1 MGALGA
7 IAGEL
12 RGFPRNRTSFVGRDA
27 EVAEVAELLGG
38 CHLVTVTGPGG
49 VGKTRLACEVARL
62 VAGRFA
68 DDAWLVELAAVH
80 DSAQIP
86 ATIAMVL
93 GIQPEAG
100 EPPLEALP
108 AALSRRQLLLV
119 LDNCEHVLGAAAEL
133 CERLLAAADDVT
145 VLVTSREPLGVPGEV
160 RYRLPP
166 LGVPKPGDSASAAVA
181 LFTDRARAADPRL
194 DLAGEAEQQMARL
207 VSRLDGMPLA
217 IELAAARVEA
227 LGLSALAARLESSSR
242 LLTSSHRSAHERH
255 RSLEATVRWSYELL
269 EDPERSAFRQL
280 GVFPGP
286 FTLEGAVAVAG
297 PQAEF
302 AVLRLVDC
310 SLVTPPR
317 TGADGRSRYLMLET
331 LREFALQEVDR
342 AGERTVAEDALARYA
357 VDVAERAAASM
368 TVSRTE
374 RDAVRWLDAE
384 YTTAQ
389 HALRWCL
396 EHDSATALRLAVAVS
411 PWLGR
416 RGRNR
421 ERHELL
427 SAAAGNVDPHSDSWG
442 AVQLELAQA
451 ADDLGDLAGALAYCT
466 AAGELLAAGG
476 PSPALARA
484 MSARADILL
493 GLGRTAEGTAAAR
506 QALELSREIRDP
518 EGESRSLYSMSLS
531 ASFADRADEALKWAR
546 QAARIDPETY
556 ASEQARDIQALLAAT
571 LLDTGETAAAREQC
585 ASALAAAR
593 DAGYLRGELY
603 SGCIMAD
610 IQLRAGDLSGAWTQ
624 LGSGLRLARAA
635 AIQVLLFASLSTGVE
650 LCGAAE
656 RWDEA
661 VTLLTAVRAL
671 LHATGEVWRPSTAQR
686 HDAVMHRAAQAL
698 GPERT
703 RAAQDRG
710 AAMSLDT
717 VVDYLLLLT
726 EGGPGDG
733 PGLAGPVGSA
743 APGDEPAA
751 PELSQLSARERE
763 LVTLVARGMTDAQI
777 AGQLFISVSTVRSH
791 LDRIR
796 DKTGSR
802 RRADLTRLAL
812 SAGLV

>member
-1 MGALGA
+1 LH
-7 IAGEL
+7 
-12 RGFPRNRTSFVGRDA
+12 GFPRNRTSFVGRDT
-27 EVAEVAELLGG
+27 EVAEVADLLTDRQ
-38 CHLVTVTGPGG
+38 LVTVTGPGG

-68 DDAWLVELAAVH
+68 DGAWLVELAAVH
-80 DSAQIP
+80 DPAQVP

-93 GIQPEAG
+93 GIQPAAG
-100 EPPLEALP
+100 EPLLEALP

-119 LDNCEHVLGAAAEL
+119 LDNCEHVLGAAAEF
-133 CERLLAAADDVT
+133 CERLLAVADDVT
-145 VLVTSREPLGVPGEV
+145 VLATSREPYGMPGEV

-166 LGVPKPGDSASAAVA
+166 LGVPKPGGGASAAVA
-181 LFTDRARAADPRL
+181 LFADRARAADPRV
-194 DLAGEAEQQMARL
+194 DLAGEAGQQMARL

-227 LGLSALAARLESSSR
+227 LGLKELAARLESSFR
-242 LLTSSHRSAHERH
+242 LLAGGQRSAHERH

-269 EDPERSAFRQL
+269 EDPERSVFRQL

-286 FTLEGAVAVAG
+286 FTLDGAVAVAVAG
-297 PQAEF
+297 PLAEL

-317 TGADGRSRYLMLET
+317 TGADGRSRYLMLES
-331 LREFALQEVDR
+331 LREFALHEVDR
-342 AGERTVAEDALARYA
+342 AGERTVSEDALARYA
-357 VDVAERAAASM
+357 VDVAERAAAAM
-368 TVSRTE
+368 TVRRTE

-384 YTTAQ
+384 YITAQ

-421 ERHELL
+421 ERYELL
-427 SAAAGNVDPHSDSWG
+427 SAAAGNVDPRNDSWG
-442 AVQLELAQA
+442 AVQLEIAKA
-451 ADDLGDLAGALAYCT
+451 AEDLNDLAAALAYYTT
-466 AAGELLAAGG
+466 ARELLAAGG

-484 MSARADILL
+484 MTGRADMLL
-493 GLGRTAEGTAAAR
+493 ALGRTDEGTVAAR
-506 QALELSREIRDP
+506 QALDLSRGIGDP
-518 EGESRSLYSMSLS
+518 EGEAQSLYCMASS
-531 ASFADRADEALKWAR
+531 ASFADKADEALEWAR

-556 ASEQARDIQALLAAT
+556 ASDHARDIQILLAVT

-585 ASALAAAR
+585 ATALAAAR
-593 DAGYLRGELY
+593 DVGDWRGEMY
-603 SGCIMAD
+603 SGWIMAD
-610 IQLRAGDLSGAWTQ
+610 IQLRSGDLAGAWTQ
-624 LGSGLRLARAA
+624 LGSALRLVRAT
-635 AIQVLLFASLSTGVE
+635 AIQVLLVGCLSLGVE

-671 LHATGEVWRPSTAQR
+671 LRAAGEMWRPSIAQR
-686 HDAVMHRAAQAL
+686 HDAVLHQAAQAL

-703 RAAQDRG
+703 RTAGDRG

-726 EGGPGDG
+726 EVGPGDG
-733 PGLAGPVGSA
+733 PGLAGPVGGT